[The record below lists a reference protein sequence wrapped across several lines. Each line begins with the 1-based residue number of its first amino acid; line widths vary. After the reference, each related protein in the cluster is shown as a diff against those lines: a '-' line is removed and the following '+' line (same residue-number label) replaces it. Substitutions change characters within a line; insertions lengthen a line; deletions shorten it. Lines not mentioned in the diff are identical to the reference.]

1 MLESLRVSRI
11 NQFFGDVKSEMRK
24 VSWPGRKEVY
34 GTTIVVLC
42 AVFFFGI
49 YLGLVDTILQFGVQS
64 LYGWL
69 AGR

>member
-11 NQFFGDVKSEMRK
+11 NQFFGDVKMEMRK

-49 YLGLVDTILQFGVQS
+49 YLGLVDTILQYGVQG

>member
-1 MLESLRVSRI
+1 MLESLKVSRI
-11 NQFFGDVKSEMRK
+11 NQFFGDVKMEMRK

-49 YLGLVDTILQFGVQS
+49 YLGLVDTILQFGIQG

>member
-1 MLESLRVSRI
+1 MLESLKVSRI
-11 NQFFGDVKSEMRK
+11 NQFFGDVKMEMRK

-49 YLGLVDTILQFGVQS
+49 YLGLVDTILQFAVQG

>member
-1 MLESLRVSRI
+1 MQ
-11 NQFFGDVKSEMRK
+11 QFFAEVRAELKK

-49 YLGLVDTILQFGVQS
+49 YLGLLDLVLRLGADWIFKFFK
-64 LYGWL
+64 
-69 AGR
+69 

>member
-1 MLESLRVSRI
+1 LLENLKVSKI
-11 NQFFGDVKSEMRK
+11 NQFFGDVKLEMRK

-34 GTTIVVLC
+34 GTTVVVLC

-49 YLGLVDTILQFGVQS
+49 FLGLVDTVLQFGVQG

-69 AGR
+69 ASR

>member
-1 MLESLRVSRI
+1 LLESLKISRI
-11 NQFFGDVKSEMRK
+11 NQFFGDVSTEMRN